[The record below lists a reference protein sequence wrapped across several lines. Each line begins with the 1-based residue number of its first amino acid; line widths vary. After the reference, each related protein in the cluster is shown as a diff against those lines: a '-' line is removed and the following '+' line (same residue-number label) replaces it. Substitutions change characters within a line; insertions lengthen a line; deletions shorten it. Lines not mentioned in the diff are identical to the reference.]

1 MIASAK
7 NEGFVRRHT
16 TGLIALGLGLFAF
29 AAIWFAAPQTGYTRD
44 EGFYFNA
51 AESYARWFE
60 ELYRDPG
67 RALSEASIRRHC
79 ENNREHPVL
88 IKNLMALSYLA
99 FAKDLPRVPEDWP
112 PDKTGTYARAM
123 RLPSQL
129 FSALA
134 VVLTF
139 LLGASIASRRVGLLA
154 ALMFFLAPRHFYHA
168 QLACFDMPAVCVWL
182 ATMLAWRKA
191 QTSAG
196 WGLATGLVWG
206 LALAT
211 KHTSFFIPFVL
222 VLHWLAIHF
231 REFSFSR
238 SGIRL
243 PRLPLAFFSM
253 LVFGPL
259 IFIGH
264 WPFLWHSTLE
274 RIGWYF
280 SFHLNH
286 VHYYWEYF
294 GQLLT
299 APPFPWLYPFA
310 VTALTLPLP
319 TLVLG
324 LFGGLSALG
333 AMFDHP
339 LRAVGTAMARLSGLS
354 AGTGVLDPGPQAG
367 SGLSQSDAWLL
378 GLNSVIPFAVIA
390 LPSVPIFGGI
400 KHWMHAMPFFCVFA
414 ALALDRM
421 VQALPASAGRIR
433 LPRIPVFAVLGG
445 LVLLP
450 SLLGLVRIGGYG
462 NAAYNSLAG
471 GLAGAADLGMQ
482 RQYWSNN
489 VTGVLPWLNENAPKS
504 ARIFLHEVTLDSF
517 RAYKRDGLLR
527 PDLQL
532 AWAPDRADFL
542 VYQVHREFADVEYL
556 AWSANGNRQV
566 VHGLYVD
573 EVPLIL
579 VYDTRKARSRPNRV
593 RPTPPR

>member
-1 MIASAK
+1 VTASARA
-7 NEGFVRRHT
+7 EGFVRRHT
-16 TGLIALGLGLFAF
+16 TGLLALGLGFFAMT
-29 AAIWFAAPQTGYTRD
+29 AIWVAAPHTGYTRD

-60 ELYRDPG
+60 ELKRDPD
-67 RALSEASIRRHC
+67 RALSEATIRRYY
-79 ENNREHPVL
+79 ENNREHPAL

-112 PDKTGTYARAM
+112 PEKTGGYARAM

-129 FSALA
+129 FSALT

-139 LLGASIASRRVGLLA
+139 LLGASVASRRVGLLA

-191 QTSAG
+191 QTSSG

-222 VLHWLAIHF
+222 VLHWLAIRF

-253 LVFGPL
+253 LLFGPL

-299 APPFPWLYPFA
+299 EPPFPWLYPFA
-310 VTALTLPLP
+310 LTALTLPLP

-324 LFGGLSALG
+324 LFGGLSAAS
-333 AMFDHP
+333 AMFGHP
-339 LRAVGTAMARLSGLS
+339 VQAVGAAMARLSGLS
-354 AGTGVLDPGPQAG
+354 TGIGAKDPDLHPGTRLA
-367 SGLSQSDAWLL
+367 QSDAWLL
-378 GLNSVIPFAVIA
+378 GLNSLIPFAVIA

-400 KHWMHAMPFFCVFA
+400 KHWMHALPFFCVLA
-414 ALALDRM
+414 ALALDRI
-421 VQALPASAGRIR
+421 ACGLPAKAGRLR
-433 LPRIPVFAVLGG
+433 LPRTAVFAGLGG

-450 SLLGLVRIGGYG
+450 SLLGLIHIGGYG
-462 NAAYNSLAG
+462 NAAYNALAG
-471 GLAGAADLGMQ
+471 GVAGAADLGMQ
-482 RQYWSNN
+482 RQYWSNS
-489 VTGVLPWLNENAPKS
+489 VSGILPWLNEKAPQG
-504 ARIFLHEVTLDSF
+504 ARVFLHEVTLDSF

-527 PDLQL
+527 PDLRL
-532 AWAPDRADFL
+532 AWTPDQADFT
-542 VYQVHREFADVEYL
+542 VYQVHREFVDVEYQ
-556 AWSANGNRQV
+556 AWNTNGNRKV

-579 VYDTRKARSRPNRV
+579 VYDTRKNRPRPNRV
-593 RPTPPR
+593 RPAPPR